1 MGPPSPPQGPVQP
14 SGSIT
19 APTAP
24 SATPAAAGRRPRLAL
39 LLLVL
44 AACAAGG
51 GLLWQRHQVQ
61 QAQAQLDRQL
71 LPRRIS
77 AIGRVE
83 PLDRV
88 VNLSVP
94 SSLSN
99 DAVREL
105 RVKEGAEVSKGQ
117 VLAILDSADSLAST
131 VAEAEAAVAV
141 AARKLKAQDSVI
153 SKFQAELAQANVE
166 LKRYSQLFAAG
177 ATSAE
182 LRDRRQTIQST
193 TAANLEQA
201 VADRLTLAAE
211 LNQRR
216 AALVKDRAEL
226 AKATIR
232 APVPGTVFKIHAY
245 PGDKVG
251 DDGILEIGDS
261 RRMGVIAEVYQT
273 DRPGIALGQRVV
285 ITADGFPGKS
295 LPGTVVEI
303 ARQVSR
309 QTVFS
314 GQAGENLDRRV
325 LEVKIGLDPAATV
338 TASYINYMQVNV
350 IFEPLTEQQKQQQ
363 RQRQQ
368 QITAERIRGQI
379 PPP

>member
-1 MGPPSPPQGPVQP
+1 MGPGSPPTEEERLPPQPASRSGLSRQGKIGLVV
-14 SGSIT
+14 
-19 APTAP
+19 
-24 SATPAAAGRRPRLAL
+24 
-39 LLLVL
+39 LVL
-44 AACAAGG
+44 LGFAGS
-51 GLLWQRHQVQ
+51 GLVLWQRQ
-61 QAQAQLDRQL
+61 QRREAQALKSQQL

-88 VNLSVP
+88 TNLSVP

-99 DAVREL
+99 DSVREL
-105 RVKEGAEVSKGQ
+105 LVKEGAQVSKGQ
-117 VLAILDSADSLAST
+117 VLAILDSYDSLAT
-131 VAEAEAAVAV
+131 TAGEAEAAVAV

-153 SKFQAELAQANVE
+153 NKYRAELAQADVE

-201 VADRLTLAAE
+201 IADRLTLAAE
-211 LNQRR
+211 LNQQR
-216 AALVKDRAEL
+216 ASLLKDRSEL
-226 AKATIR
+226 AKATVR
-232 APVPGTVFKIHAY
+232 APFSGTVFKIHAY

-261 RRMGVIAEVYQT
+261 SRMGVIAEVVQT
-273 DRPGIALGQRVV
+273 DRPGIALGQRVE
-285 ITADGFPGKS
+285 ITADGFPGKRM
-295 LPGTVVEI
+295 GGKVVDI

-325 LEVKIGLDPAATV
+325 LEVKIGLDPVATV

-350 IFEPLTEQQKQQQ
+350 IFEPLSVPQKQQQ
-363 RQRQQ
+363 LKRLHD
-368 QITAERIRGQI
+368 ITAERIRAQAR
-379 PPP
+379 PQ

>member
-1 MGPPSPPQGPVQP
+1 MGGA
-14 SGSIT
+14 GW
-19 APTAP
+19 AR
-24 SATPAAAGRRPRLAL
+24 PAQVGLVL
-39 LLLVL
+39 LLLVGIG
-44 AACAAGG
+44 AS
-51 GLLWQRHQVQ
+51 GLVLWQRQKRLQ
-61 QAQAQLDRQL
+61 TEALKSQQL

-88 VNLSVP
+88 VSLSVP

-99 DAVREL
+99 DSVRQL
-105 RVKEGAEVSKGQ
+105 LVKEGAQVTKGQ
-117 VLAILDSADSLAST
+117 ALAILDSYDSLTST
-131 VAEAEAAVAV
+131 AAEAEAAVAV

-153 SKFQAELAQANVE
+153 RKYRAELAQADVE

-201 VADRLTLAAE
+201 IADRLTLAAE

-216 AALVKDRAEL
+216 ASLQKDRSEL
-226 AKATIR
+226 AKATVR
-232 APVPGTVFKIHAY
+232 APVSGTVFKIHAY

-251 DDGILEIGDS
+251 DDGILDIGDS
-261 RRMGVIAEVYQT
+261 NRMGVIAEVYQT
-273 DRPGIALGQRVV
+273 DRPGIALGQRVQ

-295 LPGTVVEI
+295 MPGQVVEI

-309 QTVFS
+309 QSVFS

-350 IFEPLTEQQKQQQ
+350 IFEPLSEQQKQQQ

-368 QITAERIRGQI
+368 QITAERIRSQGF
-379 PPP
+379 PR

>member
-1 MGPPSPPQGPVQP
+1 MGPFP
-14 SGSIT
+14 
-19 APTAP
+19 
-24 SATPAAAGRRPRLAL
+24 PAAGPDRPALTNAPNPPSRYGTKLVAWVL
-39 LLLVL
+39 LL
-44 AACAAGG
+44 AGIGAGG
-51 GLLWQRHQVQ
+51 LVLWQRHLKQ
-61 QAQAQLDRQL
+61 QAEAQQARQI

-94 SSLSN
+94 SSLST
-99 DAVREL
+99 DSVRAL
-105 RVKEGAEVSKGQ
+105 LVKEGAQVSQGQ
-117 VLAILDSADSLAST
+117 PLAILDSFDSLAST
-131 VAEAEAAVAV
+131 AAETEAAVAV

-153 SKFQAELAQANVE
+153 SKYRAELAQADVE

-201 VADRLTLAAE
+201 LADRLTLAAE
-211 LNQRR
+211 LHQRH
-216 AALVKDRAEL
+216 ASLGKDRSEL

-232 APVPGTVFKIHAY
+232 APVSGTVFKIHAY

-261 RRMGVIAEVYQT
+261 TRMGVIAEVYQT

-285 ITADGFPGKS
+285 ITADGFPGKTM
-295 LPGTVVEI
+295 PGKVVEI

-309 QTVFS
+309 
-314 GQAGENLDRRV
+314 
-325 LEVKIGLDPAATV
+325 
-338 TASYINYMQVNV
+338 
-350 IFEPLTEQQKQQQ
+350 
-363 RQRQQ
+363 
-368 QITAERIRGQI
+368 
-379 PPP
+379 

>member
-1 MGPPSPPQGPVQP
+1 MGPSPPVAGPDRPALTNASNPP
-14 SGSIT
+14 SRHGT
-19 APTAP
+19 KLVAWV
-24 SATPAAAGRRPRLAL
+24 L
-39 LLLVL
+39 LL
-44 AACAAGG
+44 AGIGAGG
-51 GLLWQRHQVQ
+51 LVLWQRHLKQ
-61 QAQAQLDRQL
+61 QAEAQQARQI

-99 DAVREL
+99 DSVREL
-105 RVKEGAEVSKGQ
+105 LVKEGAQVSQGQ
-117 VLAILDSADSLAST
+117 PLAILDSFDSLAST
-131 VAEAEAAVAV
+131 AAETEAAVAV

-153 SKFQAELAQANVE
+153 SKYRAELAQADVE

-201 VADRLTLAAE
+201 LADRLTLAAE
-211 LNQRR
+211 LHQRH
-216 AALVKDRAEL
+216 ASLGKDRSEL

-232 APVPGTVFKIHAY
+232 APVSGTVFKIHAY

-261 RRMGVIAEVYQT
+261 TRMGVIAEVYQT

-285 ITADGFPGKS
+285 ITADGFPGKTM
-295 LPGTVVEI
+295 PGKVVEI

-350 IFEPLTEQQKQQQ
+350 VFQPLTEQQKQQQ

-368 QITAERIRGQI
+368 QITAERIRAQGL
-379 PPP
+379 PR

>member
-1 MGPPSPPQGPVQP
+1 V
-14 SGSIT
+14 
-19 APTAP
+19 AWV
-24 SATPAAAGRRPRLAL
+24 L
-39 LLLVL
+39 LL
-44 AACAAGG
+44 AGIGAGG
-51 GLLWQRHQVQ
+51 LVLWQRHLKQ
-61 QAQAQLDRQL
+61 QAEAQQARQI

-99 DAVREL
+99 DSVREL
-105 RVKEGAEVSKGQ
+105 LVKEGAQVSQGQ
-117 VLAILDSADSLAST
+117 PLAILDSFDSLAST
-131 VAEAEAAVAV
+131 AAETEAAVAV

-153 SKFQAELAQANVE
+153 SKYRAELAQADVE

-201 VADRLTLAAE
+201 LADRLTLAAE
-211 LNQRR
+211 LHQRR
-216 AALVKDRAEL
+216 ASLVKDRSEL

-232 APVPGTVFKIHAY
+232 APVSGTVFKIHAY

-261 RRMGVIAEVYQT
+261 TRMGVIAEVYQT

-285 ITADGFPGKS
+285 ITADGFPGKTM
-295 LPGTVVEI
+295 PGKVVEI

-309 QTVFS
+309 QSVFS

-325 LEVKIGLDPAATV
+325 LEVKIGLDPAG
-338 TASYINYMQVNV
+338 
-350 IFEPLTEQQKQQQ
+350 P
-363 RQRQQ
+363 
-368 QITAERIRGQI
+368 IRKVVRSGCSS
-379 PPP
+379 

>member
-1 MGPPSPPQGPVQP
+1 MGPGSPPTGEERLPPQAASRSGLSRQGKIGLVV
-14 SGSIT
+14 
-19 APTAP
+19 
-24 SATPAAAGRRPRLAL
+24 
-39 LLLVL
+39 LVL
-44 AACAAGG
+44 LGFAGS
-51 GLLWQRHQVQ
+51 GLALWQRQ
-61 QAQAQLDRQL
+61 QRREAQALKSQQL

-88 VNLSVP
+88 TNLSVP

-99 DAVREL
+99 DSVRAL
-105 RVKEGAEVSKGQ
+105 LVKEGAQVSKGQ
-117 VLAILDSADSLAST
+117 VLAILDSYDSLAT
-131 VAEAEAAVAV
+131 TAGEAEAAVTV

-153 SKFQAELAQANVE
+153 NKYRAELAQADVE

-201 VADRLTLAAE
+201 IADRLTLAAE
-211 LNQRR
+211 LNQQR
-216 AALVKDRAEL
+216 ASLLKDRSEL
-226 AKATIR
+226 AKATVR
-232 APVPGTVFKIHAY
+232 APFSGTVFKIHAY

-261 RRMGVIAEVYQT
+261 SRMGVIAEVVQT
-273 DRPGIALGQRVV
+273 DRPGIALGQRVE
-285 ITADGFPGKS
+285 ITADGFPGKRM
-295 LPGTVVEI
+295 GGKVVDI

-325 LEVKIGLDPAATV
+325 LEVKIGLDPVATV

-350 IFEPLTEQQKQQQ
+350 IFEPLSVPQKQQQ
-363 RQRQQ
+363 LKRLHD
-368 QITAERIRGQI
+368 ITAERIRAQAR
-379 PPP
+379 PQ

>member
-1 MGPPSPPQGPVQP
+1 MGPSPP
-14 SGSIT
+14 
-19 APTAP
+19 
-24 SATPAAAGRRPRLAL
+24 AAGPDRPALTNASNPPSRHGTKLVAWVL
-39 LLLVL
+39 LL
-44 AACAAGG
+44 AGIGAGG
-51 GLLWQRHQVQ
+51 LVLWQRHLKQ
-61 QAQAQLDRQL
+61 QAEAQQARQI

-99 DAVREL
+99 DSVREL
-105 RVKEGAEVSKGQ
+105 LVKEGAQVSQGQ
-117 VLAILDSADSLAST
+117 PLAILDSFDSLAST
-131 VAEAEAAVAV
+131 AAETEAAVAV

-153 SKFQAELAQANVE
+153 SKYRAELAQADVE

-201 VADRLTLAAE
+201 LADRLTLAAE
-211 LNQRR
+211 LHQRH
-216 AALVKDRAEL
+216 ASLGKDRSEL

-232 APVPGTVFKIHAY
+232 APVSGTVFKIHAY

-261 RRMGVIAEVYQT
+261 TRMGVIAEVYQT

-285 ITADGFPGKS
+285 ITADGFPGKTM
-295 LPGTVVEI
+295 PGKVVEI

-325 LEVKIGLDPAATV
+325 LEVKIGLDTAATV

-350 IFEPLTEQQKQQQ
+350 VFQPLTEQQKQQQ
-363 RQRQQ
+363 RQR
-368 QITAERIRGQI
+368 
-379 PPP
+379 

>member
-1 MGPPSPPQGPVQP
+1 MGPTSSSVQP
-14 SGSIT
+14 QRSPVT
-19 APTAP
+19 VAPGRL
-24 SATPAAAGRRPRLAL
+24 GRRGARLV

-44 AACAAGG
+44 LTAIGGSGLVLFQRQQRRVADAAKAK
-51 GLLWQRHQVQ
+51 V
-61 QAQAQLDRQL
+61 L

-99 DAVREL
+99 DAVRQL
-105 RVKEGAEVSKGQ
+105 LVKEGVQVNKGQ
-117 VLAILDSADSLAST
+117 PLAILDSYDSLAST
-131 VAEAEAAVAV
+131 AAESEAAVAV
-141 AARKLKAQDSVI
+141 AARKLTAQASVI
-153 SKFQAELAQANVE
+153 TKYRAELAQADVE
-166 LKRYSQLFAAG
+166 LRRYSQLFASG

-201 VADRLTLAAE
+201 IADRLTLAAE
-211 LNQRR
+211 WKQRQ
-216 AALVKDRAEL
+216 ATLMKDRSEL

-232 APVPGTVFKIHAY
+232 APVSGTVFKIHAY

-261 RRMGVIAEVYQT
+261 SRMGVIAEVYQT

-295 LPGTVVEI
+295 MPGKVVEI

-325 LEVKIGLDPAATV
+325 LEVKIGLDPVAAV
-338 TASYINYMQVNV
+338 TASYVNYMQVNV
-350 IFEPLTEQQKQQQ
+350 IFEPLSEQQKQQQ
-363 RQRQQ
+363 KQRQQ
-368 QITAERIRGQI
+368 LITGQQIRGQSQR
-379 PPP
+379 

>member
-1 MGPPSPPQGPVQP
+1 MGPSPP
-14 SGSIT
+14 
-19 APTAP
+19 
-24 SATPAAAGRRPRLAL
+24 AAGPDRPALTNASNPPSRHGTKLVAWVL
-39 LLLVL
+39 LL
-44 AACAAGG
+44 AGMGAGG
-51 GLLWQRHQVQ
+51 LVLWQRHLKQ
-61 QAQAQLDRQL
+61 QAEAQQARQI

-99 DAVREL
+99 DSVREL
-105 RVKEGAEVSKGQ
+105 LVKEGAQVSQGQ
-117 VLAILDSADSLAST
+117 PLAILDSFDSLAST
-131 VAEAEAAVAV
+131 AAETEAAVAV

-153 SKFQAELAQANVE
+153 SKYRAELAQADVE

-201 VADRLTLAAE
+201 LADRLTLAAE
-211 LNQRR
+211 LHQRH
-216 AALVKDRAEL
+216 ASLGKDRSEL

-232 APVPGTVFKIHAY
+232 APVSGTVFKIHAY

-261 RRMGVIAEVYQT
+261 TRMGVIAEVYQT

-285 ITADGFPGKS
+285 ITADGFPGKTM
-295 LPGTVVEI
+295 PGKVVEI

-350 IFEPLTEQQKQQQ
+350 VFQPLTEQQKQQQ

-368 QITAERIRGQI
+368 QITAERIRAQGL
-379 PPP
+379 PR

>member
-1 MGPPSPPQGPVQP
+1 MGPFP
-14 SGSIT
+14 
-19 APTAP
+19 
-24 SATPAAAGRRPRLAL
+24 PAAGPDRPALTNAPNPPSRYGTKLVAWVL
-39 LLLVL
+39 LL
-44 AACAAGG
+44 AGIGAGG
-51 GLLWQRHQVQ
+51 LVLWQRHLKQ
-61 QAQAQLDRQL
+61 QAEAQQARQI

-99 DAVREL
+99 DSVREL
-105 RVKEGAEVSKGQ
+105 LVKEGAQVSQGQ
-117 VLAILDSADSLAST
+117 PLAILDSFDSLAST
-131 VAEAEAAVAV
+131 AAETEAAVAV

-153 SKFQAELAQANVE
+153 SKYRAELAQADVE

-201 VADRLTLAAE
+201 LADRLTLAAE
-211 LNQRR
+211 LHQRH
-216 AALVKDRAEL
+216 ASLGKDRSEL

-232 APVPGTVFKIHAY
+232 APVSGTVFKIHAY

-261 RRMGVIAEVYQT
+261 TRMGVIAEVYQT

-285 ITADGFPGKS
+285 ITADGFPGKTM
-295 LPGTVVEI
+295 PGKVVEI

-325 LEVKIGLDPAATV
+325 LEVKIGLDTAATV

-350 IFEPLTEQQKQQQ
+350 VFQPLTEQQKQQQ

-368 QITAERIRGQI
+368 QITAERIRAQGL
-379 PPP
+379 PR

>member
-1 MGPPSPPQGPVQP
+1 MGSPPPPVGPDRP
-14 SGSIT
+14 FGTSS
-19 APTAP
+19 PTAF
-24 SATPAAAGRRPRLAL
+24 RRGTKLASVV
-39 LLLVL
+39 LVL
-44 AACAAGG
+44 AVIGAS
-51 GLLWQRHQVQ
+51 GLALWQRYQRQ
-61 QAQAQLDRQL
+61 QAEAQQARQL

-99 DAVREL
+99 DSVREL
-105 RVKEGAEVSKGQ
+105 LVKEGAQVKKGQ
-117 VLAILDSADSLAST
+117 PLAILDSFESLAST
-131 VAEAEAAVAV
+131 AVEAEAAVAV

-153 SKFQAELAQANVE
+153 SKYRAELAQADVE
-166 LKRYSQLFAAG
+166 LKRYSQLFAVG

-201 VADRLTLAAE
+201 LADRLTLAAE

-216 AALVKDRAEL
+216 ASLLKDRSEL
-226 AKATIR
+226 AKATVR
-232 APVPGTVFKIHAY
+232 APVSGTVFKIHAY

-261 RRMGVIAEVYQT
+261 NHMGVIAEVYQT
-273 DRPGIALGQRVV
+273 DRPGIALGQEVR
-285 ITADGFPGKS
+285 ITADGFPGKTM
-295 LPGTVVEI
+295 PGKVVEI

-350 IFEPLTEQQKQQQ
+350 IFEPLTQQQKDQQ

-368 QITAERIRGQI
+368 QITAERIRAQGL
-379 PPP
+379 PR

>member
-1 MGPPSPPQGPVQP
+1 MGPSPPVAGPDRPALTNASNPP
-14 SGSIT
+14 SRHGT
-19 APTAP
+19 KLVAWV
-24 SATPAAAGRRPRLAL
+24 L
-39 LLLVL
+39 LL
-44 AACAAGG
+44 AGIGAGG
-51 GLLWQRHQVQ
+51 LVLWQRHLKQ
-61 QAQAQLDRQL
+61 QAEAQQARQI

-99 DAVREL
+99 DSVREL
-105 RVKEGAEVSKGQ
+105 LVKEGAQVTKGQ
-117 VLAILDSADSLAST
+117 PLAILDSFDSLAST
-131 VAEAEAAVAV
+131 AAETEAAVAV

-153 SKFQAELAQANVE
+153 TKYRAELAQADVE
-166 LKRYSQLFAAG
+166 LKRYNQLYAVG

-182 LRDRRQTIQST
+182 LRDRRETIQST
-193 TAANLEQA
+193 TAATLEEA
-201 VADRLTLAAE
+201 LANRLTLAAE
-211 LNQRR
+211 LNQGR
-216 AALVKDRAEL
+216 ATLLKNRSEL

-232 APVPGTVFKIHAY
+232 APVSGTVFKIHAY

-261 RRMGVIAEVYQT
+261 NHMGVIAEVYQT

-285 ITADGFPGKS
+285 ITADGFPGKTM
-295 LPGTVVEI
+295 PGKVVEI

-350 IFEPLTEQQKQQQ
+350 VFQPLTEQQKQQQ

-368 QITAERIRGQI
+368 QITAERIRAQGL
-379 PPP
+379 PR

>member
-1 MGPPSPPQGPVQP
+1 MGSTPPPVGPDRAPGTPPSAQP
-14 SGSIT
+14 FRGT
-19 APTAP
+19 KV
-24 SATPAAAGRRPRLAL
+24 AAVLV
-39 LLLVL
+39 VL
-44 AACAAGG
+44 AVIGAS
-51 GLLWQRHQVQ
+51 GLALWQRHQTQ
-61 QAQAQLDRQL
+61 QAAAQQAKQL

-99 DAVREL
+99 DSVREL
-105 RVKEGAEVSKGQ
+105 LVKEGAQVTKGQ
-117 VLAILDSADSLAST
+117 PLAILDSFDSLAGT
-131 VAEAEAAVAV
+131 AAEAEAAVAV

-153 SKFQAELAQANVE
+153 SKYRAELAQADVE
-166 LKRYSQLFAAG
+166 LKRYNQLYAVG

-182 LRDRRQTIQST
+182 LRDRRETIQST
-193 TAANLEQA
+193 TAATLEEA
-201 VADRLTLAAE
+201 LANRLTLAAE
-211 LNQRR
+211 LNQGR
-216 AALVKDRAEL
+216 ATLLKNRSEL

-232 APVPGTVFKIHAY
+232 APVSGTVFKIHAY

-261 RRMGVIAEVYQT
+261 NHMGVIAEVYQT
-273 DRPGIALGQRVV
+273 DRPGIALGQRVQ

-295 LPGTVVEI
+295 IPGKVVDI

-338 TASYINYMQVNV
+338 KASYLNYLQVNV
-350 IFEPLTEQQKQQQ
+350 IFEPLTEQQKEQQ

-368 QITAERIRGQI
+368 QITSERIRAQG
-379 PPP
+379 PPR

>member
-1 MGPPSPPQGPVQP
+1 MGSSPPAAGPDRPALTNVSNPPS
-14 SGSIT
+14 
-19 APTAP
+19 
-24 SATPAAAGRRPRLAL
+24 RRGTKLVAWL
-39 LLLVL
+39 LLL
-44 AACAAGG
+44 AGIGAGG
-51 GLLWQRHQVQ
+51 LALWQRHQTQ
-61 QAQAQLDRQL
+61 QAAAQQAKQL

-99 DAVREL
+99 DSVREL
-105 RVKEGAEVSKGQ
+105 LVKEGAQVTKGQ
-117 VLAILDSADSLAST
+117 PLAILDSFDSLAGT
-131 VAEAEAAVAV
+131 AAEAEAAVAV

-153 SKFQAELAQANVE
+153 SKYRAELAQADVE
-166 LKRYSQLFAAG
+166 LKRYNQLFAVG

-182 LRDRRQTIQST
+182 LRDRRETIQST
-193 TAANLEQA
+193 TAATLEEA
-201 VADRLTLAAE
+201 LADRLTLAAE
-211 LNQRR
+211 LNQCR
-216 AALVKDRAEL
+216 ATLLKDRSEL

-232 APVPGTVFKIHAY
+232 APVSGTVFKIHAY

-261 RRMGVIAEVYQT
+261 NHMGVIAEVYQT
-273 DRPGIALGQRVV
+273 DRPGIALGQRVQ
-285 ITADGFPGKS
+285 ITADGFQGKRIPGK
-295 LPGTVVEI
+295 VVAI

-325 LEVKIGLDPAATV
+325 LEVKIGLDPEATV
-338 TASYINYMQVNV
+338 KASYLNYLQVNV
-350 IFEPLTEQQKQQQ
+350 IFEPLTEQQKEQQ

-368 QITAERIRGQI
+368 QITSERIRAQG
-379 PPP
+379 PPR